1 MLKKFLSILKKEGI
15 KSLIDVLKN
24 RYSTSKLI
32 TRDICQTLIRN
43 KSGLEIGGP
52 SAVFSEKG
60 ILPLY
65 PIVKELDNCN
75 FSVNTIWEGNL
86 KTGRTFEYDKDHSSG
101 MQFIIDTTNLDQI
114 ESNHYDFIL
123 SSHVIEHI
131 ANPIKALS
139 EWIRVLKND
148 GILLIIIPH
157 KDGTFDHKR
166 NVTDLRHIVEDYEK
180 SITEDDLTHLEEILN
195 SHDLTKDSAAGTFEE
210 FKVRSIDN
218 FSNRCLHH
226 HVFDTYS
233 AISLINHLKLK
244 ILSVESFLPF
254 HILIV
259 AKKSDDHNNEGIVSM
274 FTNNKINTPFQ
285 TDKLLIK
292 KMQKNN

>member
-1 MLKKFLSILKKEGI
+1 MLKKILSVYKKDGI
-15 KSLIDVLKN
+15 KTLLVSLKN

-32 TRDICQTLIRN
+32 ILENCQALIKN

-52 SAVFSEKG
+52 SAIFSEKG
-60 ILPLY
+60 MLPLY

-75 FSVNTIWEGNL
+75 FSSNTIWEGNL
-86 KTGRTFEYDKDHSSG
+86 KAGRTFEYDKNHSMG
-101 MQFIIDTTNLDQI
+101 LQFILDTTNLDQI
-114 ESNHYDFIL
+114 ETNYYDFIL
-123 SSHVIEHI
+123 SSHVIEHL

-166 NVTDLRHIVEDYEK
+166 NVTALRHIVEDYEK
-180 SITEDDLTHLEEILN
+180 NSSEDDLTHLEEILN
-195 SHDLTKDSAAGTFEE
+195 SHDLKKDIAAGTFED
-210 FKVRSIDN
+210 FKARSINN

-233 AISLINHLKLK
+233 AISLINYLKLK
-244 ILSVESFLPF
+244 ILFVESFLPF

-259 AKKSDDHNNEGIVSM
+259 AKKSAYHDNEGIVGM
-274 FTNNKINTPFQ
+274 FTNNKINTPFM

-292 KMQKNN
+292 EMQNNN